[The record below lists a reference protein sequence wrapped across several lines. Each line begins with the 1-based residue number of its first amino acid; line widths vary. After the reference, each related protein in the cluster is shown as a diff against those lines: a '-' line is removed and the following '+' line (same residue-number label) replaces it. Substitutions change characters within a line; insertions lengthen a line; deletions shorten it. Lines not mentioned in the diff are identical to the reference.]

1 MYYQWKPYVSAAERR
16 KKAEKKAAALS
27 KKGQA
32 LAPVTAGRGAIAK
45 TFWGKSWCGNLE
57 RYSDFANRLPRG
69 RTYLRNGSV
78 LDLQIGGGE
87 VSAQVMGSRLYKVA
101 VSIAAVP
108 KVRWQAIGKD
118 CADSIDSL
126 VDLLHGQLSQ
136 SVMERM
142 CQPGT
147 GLFPAPAE
155 IKFTCSCP
163 DWAGMC
169 KHVAAVFYGIGA
181 RLDVQP
187 ELLFTLRKVDAK
199 ELISRAGEVLPQIG
213 KKGGG
218 ARVLDN
224 SKLSEVFGIEMADPF
239 PMQRS
244 RAKNVVTK
252 AKQPA
257 KRTAKRKTVKRGTPV
272 SVPRKRAAP

>member
-1 MYYQWKPYVSAAERR
+1 MNFEWKPYVSAADRR
-16 KKAEKKAAALS
+16 KKAERKAAALI
-27 KKGQA
+27 KKGRT
-32 LAPVTAGRGAIAK
+32 LAPVTVGRGAIAK

-87 VSAQVMGSRLYKVA
+87 VSAQVMGSRLYEVA
-101 VSIAAVP
+101 VRIAAVP
-108 KVRWQAIGKD
+108 KTRWEAIGKD

-126 VDLLHGQLSQ
+126 VDLLQGQLSQ
-136 SVMERM
+136 SVMKRI
-142 CQPGT
+142 CQPVT

-199 ELISRAGEVLPQIG
+199 ELISRAGEMLPQAG
-213 KKGGG
+213 KRAGV

-239 PMQRS
+239 PGQRS
-244 RAKNVVTK
+244 RGRSVATTARQAAKGK
-252 AKQPA
+252 
-257 KRTAKRKTVKRGTPV
+257 TARRGTSV
-272 SVPRKRAAP
+272 LVPRKRTAP

>member
-1 MYYQWKPYVSAAERR
+1 MYFGWKRYVSAVERR
-16 KKAEKKAAALS
+16 RKAGKKAAALR
-27 KKGQA
+27 KKGQT
-32 LAPVTAGRGAIAK
+32 LVPVTAGRGAIAR

-108 KVRWQAIGKD
+108 KVRWRAIGKD

-126 VDLLHGQLSQ
+126 VDLLQGHLSQ
-136 SVMERM
+136 TVMERM

-155 IKFTCSCP
+155 IRFTCSCP

-181 RLDVQP
+181 RLDAQP

-199 ELISRAGEVLPQIG
+199 ELISRAGEVLPRAG
-213 KKGGG
+213 KKADA
-218 ARVLDN
+218 ARILDS
-224 SKLSEVFGIEMADPF
+224 SKLSEVFGIEMAEPF
-239 PMQRS
+239 PAQRS
-244 RAKNVVTK
+244 RARNVVAK

-257 KRTAKRKTVKRGTPV
+257 KGTTAKRGT
-272 SVPRKRAAP
+272 SVAAPRKHAAP

>member
-1 MYYQWKPYVSAAERR
+1 MYFQWKPYVSAADRR
-16 KKAEKKAAALS
+16 KKAQRKAAALS
-27 KKGQA
+27 KKGRT
-32 LAPVTAGRGAIAK
+32 LAPVTVGRGAIAK
-45 TFWGKSWCGNLE
+45 TFWGKSWCSNLE

-87 VSAQVMGSRLYKVA
+87 VSAQVMGSRLYRVA
-101 VSIAAVP
+101 VRIAAVP
-108 KVRWQAIGKD
+108 TRRWQAIGKD
-118 CADSIDSL
+118 CANSIDSL
-126 VDLLHGQLSQ
+126 VDLLQGQLSQ

-142 CQPGT
+142 CRPGT

-199 ELISRAGEVLPQIG
+199 ELTSQAGEVLPQAG
-213 KKGGG
+213 KRAGV

-239 PMQRS
+239 PGQRS
-244 RAKNVVTK
+244 RGNSVATK
-252 AKQPA
+252 ARQPA
-257 KRTAKRKTVKRGTPV
+257 KGKTAKRAT
-272 SVPRKRAAP
+272 SVLVRRKRAAP

>member
-1 MYYQWKPYVSAAERR
+1 VYVEWKPYVSAAERR
-16 KKAEKKAAALS
+16 KKAEKRAAALR
-27 KKGQA
+27 KKGQT
-32 LAPVTAGRGAIAK
+32 LVPVMAGRGAIAK

-87 VSAQVMGSRLYKVA
+87 VSAQVMGSRLYQVA
-101 VSIAAVP
+101 VSVAAVP
-108 KVRWQAIGKD
+108 KMRWQTIGKD
-118 CADSIDSL
+118 CAGSIDSL
-126 VDLLHGQLSQ
+126 VDLLQGKLSQ
-136 SVMERM
+136 TVMERM

-199 ELISRAGEVLPQIG
+199 ELISRAGEVLPQAG
-213 KKGGG
+213 KKAG
-218 ARVLDN
+218 AARILDN
-224 SKLSEVFGIEMADPF
+224 SKLSEVFGIEMAEPF
-239 PMQRS
+239 ATRRS

-257 KRTAKRKTVKRGTPV
+257 KGMTTKRGTPV
-272 SVPRKRAAP
+272 IAPRKRAAP

>member
-1 MYYQWKPYVSAAERR
+1 MYFQWKPYVSAADRR
-16 KKAEKKAAALS
+16 KKAERKAAALS
-27 KKGQA
+27 KKGRS
-32 LAPVTAGRGAIAK
+32 LAPVTVGRGTIAK

-87 VSAQVMGSRLYKVA
+87 VSAQVMGSRLYEVA
-101 VSIAAVP
+101 VRIAAVP
-108 KVRWQAIGKD
+108 TRQWQAIGKD

-126 VDLLHGQLSQ
+126 VDLLRGQLSQ

-142 CQPGT
+142 CRPGT

-199 ELISRAGEVLPQIG
+199 ELISRAGEVLPQAG
-213 KKGGG
+213 KRAGV
-218 ARVLDN
+218 ARVLDS

-239 PMQRS
+239 PGQRS
-244 RAKNVVTK
+244 RGKSVATK
-252 AKQPA
+252 TKKHA
-257 KRTAKRKTVKRGTPV
+257 KRNAAKRGTPV
-272 SVPRKRAAP
+272 LVPRKRAAP

>member
-1 MYYQWKPYVSAAERR
+1 MYFRWKPYALAADRR
-16 KKAEKKAAALS
+16 KKAERKAAALS
-27 KKGQA
+27 KKGRI
-32 LAPVTAGRGAIAK
+32 LVPVRADRGAIAK
-45 TFWGKSWCGNLE
+45 TFWGKSWCDNLE
-57 RYSDFANRLPRG
+57 RYSDFA
-69 RTYLRNGSV
+69 
-78 LDLQIGGGE
+78 
-87 VSAQVMGSRLYKVA
+87 GSRLYEVA
-101 VSIAAVP
+101 VRIAAVP
-108 KVRWQAIGKD
+108 KMRWQAIGKD

-126 VDLLHGQLSQ
+126 VDLLQGQLSR

-142 CQPGT
+142 CQPVT

-181 RLDVQP
+181 RLDVQL

-199 ELISRAGEVLPQIG
+199 ELISRAGEVLPQASKRAG
-213 KKGGG
+213 A

-239 PMQRS
+239 PRKRLRGKS
-244 RAKNVVTK
+244 VATK
-252 AKQPA
+252 VKQPVKGKIA
-257 KRTAKRKTVKRGTPV
+257 KRSSSV
-272 SVPRKRAAP
+272 SVLRKRATP

>member
-16 KKAEKKAAALS
+16 KKAAKKAAALS
-27 KKGQA
+27 KQGQT

-57 RYSDFANRLPRG
+57 RYSDFASRLPRG

-78 LDLQIGGGE
+78 LDLQVGAGK

-101 VSIAAVP
+101 VRIAAVP
-108 KVRWQAIGKD
+108 KKRWQAIGKD

-126 VDLLHGQLSQ
+126 VDLLQGQLSQ
-136 SVMERM
+136 TVMERM
-142 CQPGT
+142 CQPGA

-169 KHVAAVFYGIGA
+169 KHVAAVFYGVGA

-199 ELISRAGEVLPQIG
+199 ELISRAGEVLPQTG
-213 KKGGG
+213 KKAGG

-224 SKLSEVFGIEMADPF
+224 SKLSEVFGIEMAEPF
-239 PMQRS
+239 PLQRS
-244 RAKNVVTK
+244 PAKSVVMN

-257 KRTAKRKTVKRGTPV
+257 KRKTAKRGTSM
-272 SVPRKRAAP
+272 SVRRKRAAT